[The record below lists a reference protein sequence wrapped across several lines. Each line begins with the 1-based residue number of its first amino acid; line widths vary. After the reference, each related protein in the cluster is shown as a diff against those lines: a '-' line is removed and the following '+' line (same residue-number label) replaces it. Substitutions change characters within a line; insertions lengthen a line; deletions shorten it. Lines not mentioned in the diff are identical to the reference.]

1 MERQLK
7 DGGAAGQSHV
17 SLVPFAV
24 SPTDI
29 VNMIVGIGLPTVE
42 IALAASSAKLAH
54 FTGNQWDENW
64 VWDRTALDKLPVGTL
79 IALLTGLRET
89 VTVQ

>member
-1 MERQLK
+1 MERQSETS
-7 DGGAAGQSHV
+7 GAPGQSHV
-17 SLVPFAV
+17 SLVPFAI

-29 VNMIVGIGLPTVE
+29 VNMIVGIGLPTTE
-42 IALAASSAKLAH
+42 IALAASSANLAT
-54 FTGNQWDENW
+54 FTGNQWNEDW
-64 VWDRTALDKLPVGTL
+64 AWDRAALSKLPVGTL